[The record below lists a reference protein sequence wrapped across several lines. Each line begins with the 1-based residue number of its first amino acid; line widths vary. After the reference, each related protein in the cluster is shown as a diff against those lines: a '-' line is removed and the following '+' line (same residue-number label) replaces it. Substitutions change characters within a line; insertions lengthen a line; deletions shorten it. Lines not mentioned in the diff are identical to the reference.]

1 MPKWNSD
8 FQAWEPDEIDSAA
21 ESALLLKHAAGSPD
35 TRAKP
40 GIKASAL
47 FHAEL
52 AEREFS
58 SHVFRVPDLLEWAAA
73 QGLTIDTEPD
83 IRAFEFVQA
92 EALLVAIERKVGN
105 TVTPEQALELVAS
118 NPELSR
124 HQLASKPI
132 SARWLLGAEAH
143 RQWRHLLGQAIENG
157 ELRLLDFASKLPIA
171 PQAAAPERTDF
182 AMLATREQLIAAFGP
197 FTGMNAD
204 WFDNIKDKPALLAAR
219 RITGQGGRGHLA
231 EPFFCPFD
239 VMQWLV
245 SPKRK
250 KGRPLSERKGW
261 ELLEK
266 HFPRVYASRS
276 IGDPRDA

>member
-1 MPKWNSD
+1 MPKWNND

-21 ESALLLKHAAGSPD
+21 ESELLLKHAAG
-35 TRAKP
+35 RANTSDKP
-40 GIKASAL
+40 STKASTL

-73 QGLTIDTEPD
+73 QGLTLDTAPD

-92 EALLVAIERKVGN
+92 EALLAAIERKLADA
-105 TVTPEQALELVAS
+105 VTPGQARELVAS

-124 HQLASKPI
+124 HQLASNPI
-132 SARWLLGAEAH
+132 SARWLLGADAH

-171 PQAAAPERTDF
+171 PRAAAPERTDF

>member
-21 ESALLLKHAAGSPD
+21 ESALRLKHAAGSPD

-92 EALLVAIERKVGN
+92 EALLVAIERKVSKRWNLLPAIPNCPGISW
-105 TVTPEQALELVAS
+105 PA
-118 NPELSR
+118 NPYR
-124 HQLASKPI
+124 
-132 SARWLLGAEAH
+132 
-143 RQWRHLLGQAIENG
+143 
-157 ELRLLDFASKLPIA
+157 
-171 PQAAAPERTDF
+171 
-182 AMLATREQLIAAFGP
+182 
-197 FTGMNAD
+197 
-204 WFDNIKDKPALLAAR
+204 PAGYSEPR
-219 RITGQGGRGHLA
+219 RIGNGVT
-231 EPFFCPFD
+231 C
-239 VMQWLV
+239 W
-245 SPKRK
+245 
-250 KGRPLSERKGW
+250 GRP
-261 ELLEK
+261 
-266 HFPRVYASRS
+266 
-276 IGDPRDA
+276 

>member
-171 PQAAAPERTDF
+171 AKTTAAPPDAQAAAPEPLTDRPSN
-182 AMLATREQLIAAFGP
+182 APAWTVNKPQRYSGYAAP
-197 FTGMNAD
+197 LHR
-204 WFDNIKDKPALLAAR
+204 LLAAAHR
-219 RITGQGGRGHLA
+219 DGNPCPTARDVVEAWRNNAPAEIAKVLPDGFDYYDAKGDTKTADLEAIRKAIGRMTIA
-231 EPFFCPFD
+231 
-239 VMQWLV
+239 
-245 SPKRK
+245 R
-250 KGRPLSERKGW
+250 
-261 ELLEK
+261 
-266 HFPRVYASRS
+266 
-276 IGDPRDA
+276 